1 MTDTF
6 EDLGITPE
14 LLAGAQ
20 DMGWDA
26 PSALQKD
33 AVPVLRR
40 GNNGILHASRG
51 AGVTGAWGL
60 ALLDRVASFDEDYAA
75 PLALVLAPS
84 TDEASRTASTLARLG
99 APAGLSIRALA
110 PGWSVR
116 QAPILVATP
125 ATALAGVRDSTLKL
139 DAVAVLVISG
149 ADRMQELG
157 DWDAVRT
164 LTESMTAAGQKIVV
178 TGSGSDRA
186 VQEYAEGHMRKALT
200 IPARPAEGESADTSG
215 SVRYAVATEDEKLDA
230 LVALLPE
237 AEGVEV
243 AVVCRTRA
251 RAERISEGL
260 AARGIDVE
268 GSAAAGG
275 AGQKGPRVLVLPAT
289 EADQRSTR
297 ASVISCDPPFDAGS
311 LAALHGA
318 GGTVL
323 ARPAEVPHL
332 KRIAARAGVRLQ
344 AHALPRPGGED
355 AAESARDAIRKALTE
370 ADLAAYLSLLQ
381 PLLEEHTAAE
391 VAAAALYLART
402 SGGLRQGP
410 GGDSGATAAATGSF
424 ARAASGSPAPA
435 PAFVRLFV
443 TAGSR
448 DDVTPG
454 DLVGAITGE
463 AGVEGQTV
471 GRIDIRESHSTVE
484 VASTDAD
491 RVINALNGRTLKGRS
506 LRVDYDRKDRA
517 AGQGGAGGT
526 GRDASRTGTGARSG
540 PKPGGPRTGPGG
552 RAGPKSGGPRT
563 GGGGRGGPR
572 SGGGPRTGGGGR
584 SGPTRGGP
592 SRGGGRGGSPKGTRG
607 GSEGGGKGRDR

>member
-1 MTDTF
+1 MADTF
-6 EDLGITPE
+6 EDLGIMPE
-14 LLAGAQ
+14 LVAGAQ
-20 DMGWDA
+20 DVGWDA
-26 PSALQKD
+26 PSTLQKD

-40 GNNGILHASRG
+40 GNNAILHASSG

-60 ALLDRVASFDEDYAA
+60 AILDRVASFDEDEAA

-84 TDEASRTASTLARLG
+84 TDEASRTASALAHLG
-99 APAGLSIRALA
+99 APAGVSVRALA
-110 PGWSVR
+110 PGWAAR
-116 QAPILVATP
+116 PAPLLVATP
-125 ATALAGVRDSTLKL
+125 TAALAGVRDSSLKL
-139 DAVAVLVISG
+139 DAVSILVISG

-157 DWDAVRT
+157 EWDAVRT
-164 LTESMTAAGQKIVV
+164 LTESMTAAAQKIVV
-178 TGSGSDRA
+178 TGTGSDRA
-186 VQEYAEGHMRKALT
+186 VQEYAEGHLRKALT
-200 IPARPAEGESADTSG
+200 IPARPAEGESTDTAG
-215 SVRYAVATEDEKLDA
+215 SIRYAVATDDEKLDA
-230 LVALLPE
+230 LVAMLPE
-237 AEGVEV
+237 ADGVEV
-243 AVVCRTRA
+243 AVVCRTQA

-275 AGQKGPRVLVLPAT
+275 TDQKGPRILVLPAT

-297 ASVISCDPPFDAGS
+297 ASVISCDPPFDSGT
-311 LAALHGA
+311 LMALHGT

-323 ARPAEVPHL
+323 PTPSELPHL

-344 AHALPRPGGED
+344 GHALPRPGGED
-355 AAESARDAIRKALTE
+355 AAEAARNAIRSALGE

-381 PLLEEHTAAE
+381 PLLDEHPAAE

-402 SGGLRQGP
+402 SGGLRKAE
-410 GGDSGATAAATGSF
+410 GGSVGTSSAGGGSS
-424 ARAASGSPAPA
+424 ARTASGSPAPA

-463 AGVEGQTV
+463 AGVEGETV

-484 VASTDAD
+484 VASTDAA

-517 AGQGGAGGT
+517 AGQGGAGGAD
-526 GRDASRTGTGARSG
+526 RDAPRSG
-540 PKPGGPRTGPGG
+540 AGPRS
-552 RAGPKSGGPRT
+552 GPKSGGPRT
-563 GGGGRGGPR
+563 GGGGRGGPKP
-572 SGGGPRTGGGGR
+572 GGPRTGGGGR
-584 SGPTRGGP
+584 GGPKSGGRGGPARGGGP
-592 SRGGGRGGSPKGTRG
+592 SRGGGRGGSPRGTRG
-607 GSEGGGKGRDR
+607 GPEGGGKGRDR